1 MTFHHNDQQFYPE
14 NMYTD
19 ILTGSSL
26 NRVNDEDLCSQVNYI
41 WTAALLSVIGL
52 LVTMVQYV
60 GEPIQCLCPA
70 QLTEAQCN
78 YTKALC
84 WVKHNY
90 FVHEESPIALKE
102 EDRYELTIAYY
113 PWIPWILFFMAAML
127 NVPNILWQTFVPG
140 SGLDLKKFIFKADS
154 HEALDNLGKVMML
167 WLGKRKKKDSSIV
180 DKFQKTVGSCG
191 LFWCGKFERSY
202 LCGLLLF
209 TKFSYLLITVGCFF
223 VLGIFIEESM
233 LTYGIDVVNDYLH
246 GASYE
251 LNRFPIY
258 TICDIKVRQLA
269 NIQTYSFQCILP
281 LNMYNQKIF
290 LFLWFWLL
298 MISAMNAYSLV
309 KWALYLLSYSNR
321 WRFVKM
327 YVTMLHHLL
336 PRKKPRPTEDL
347 NANSVSADGGAEADS
362 EITLADNDTQLSP
375 LSGARAGDEN
385 PSSLSSMPRRMRV
398 SFSDAS
404 PTLRPRSGIR
414 RWGARR
420 PVSSIEADDKE
431 LPAPASQKRSIS
443 RITRKM
449 MKEFGHDGVV
459 VFRLLENAVGVVISN
474 RIFQELY
481 EQLEKGNHLS

>member
-1 MTFHHNDQQFYPE
+1 
-14 NMYTD
+14 
-19 ILTGSSL
+19 
-26 NRVNDEDLCSQVNYI
+26 
-41 WTAALLSVIGL
+41 
-52 LVTMVQYV
+52 
-60 GEPIQCLCPA
+60 
-70 QLTEAQCN
+70 
-78 YTKALC
+78 
-84 WVKHNY
+84 
-90 FVHEESPIALKE
+90 
-102 EDRYELTIAYY
+102 
-113 PWIPWILFFMAAML
+113 MAAML

-290 LFLWFWLL
+290 LVLWFWLL

-336 PRKKPRPTEDL
+336 PRKKARPTADQ
-347 NANSVSADGGAEADS
+347 NANSVSADGGAESDS

-385 PSSLSSMPRRMRV
+385 PSSLSSIPRRMRV

-420 PVSSIEADDKE
+420 HLSSIEADDRQ
-431 LPAPASQKRSIS
+431 LPALASQKRSIS